1 MNATDYDGRVST
13 IETILNSIMMML
25 LLSLSVQSRSWTP
38 QEGQLCTWLPVRDT
52 LPASGGSTMYQ
63 QNEPV
68 SRFLLEV
75 CEVEAEPRDRWGHTP
90 LWDAQMFSRCRFTT
104 NNLNVSLVVGQGM
117 IVGVTPDLK
126 MLQNISRRFLLVT
139 SILQEGGSGRSEE
152 ASQFDED
159 GLQRYWRGDINT
171 DDPKLTKVKE
181 MSQN

>member
-1 MNATDYDGRVST
+1 
-13 IETILNSIMMML
+13 
-25 LLSLSVQSRSWTP
+25 
-38 QEGQLCTWLPVRDT
+38 
-52 LPASGGSTMYQ
+52 MYQ

-104 NNLNVSLVVGQGM
+104 NNLKVSLVVGQGM

-126 MLQNISRRFLLVT
+126 MLQNISLRFLLVT

-152 ASQFDED
+152 ASQFDAD
-159 GLQRYWRGDINT
+159 GLQRY
-171 DDPKLTKVKE
+171 
-181 MSQN
+181 